1 MGGDAGGRGRPGPHG
16 RHLLG
21 LPAPGRAPLQLSHVW
36 SGRPGKAA
44 TPSELRCPHLC
55 GQASWEV
62 VRIQWCVAWAE
73 VTRRGTADL
82 VVPRRT
88 GPPTPPH
95 LGGHTSASP
104 EWNPCNDTGT
114 VSIVG
119 RFHPSSR
126 WELSGRPHLGRCRD
140 SRQAQPL
147 TSGWISHVGWGRGNG
162 SGGRHRCHASAW
174 PWAGAMQMQRVLT
187 GGSVTSI
194 GRDEDTFPPSAPA
207 LLRAETVPTALER
220 SAF

>member
-1 MGGDAGGRGRPGPHG
+1 MGTAGLAHMGGTCSACLPLAEPPSSCHTSGLDDQGRQPH
-16 RHLLG
+16 
-21 LPAPGRAPLQLSHVW
+21 PLSFDVL
-36 SGRPGKAA
+36 
-44 TPSELRCPHLC
+44 TC
-55 GQASWEV
+55 ASWEV

-104 EWNPCNDTGT
+104 EWNPYSDTGT

-126 WELSGRPHLGRCRD
+126 WKLSGRPHLGRCRD

-187 GGSVTSI
+187 GGSVTSV